1 MRLYSLKGV
10 MVRRKRY
17 ISLFGVLIGLFVS
30 VAFVFAEALPE
41 NKFGFGIE
49 YLMPQPAGLSDII
62 NIYSET
68 GASWSKF
75 NGPGTGW
82 NDIEP
87 TPPVEDK
94 HTYYWD
100 KVDEMVL
107 TAQGAGF
114 RNLIVVLKSSS
125 KWGIKKI
132 KLRGPLERL
141 SAMQSTVSAP
151 PNSGQNLKY
160 YQDYVFNFV
169 ERYDGDGRNDLPG
182 LLYPILNYEIE
193 TEAQHGVYW
202 KGTADEYVVLL
213 KAAHA
218 AVKKANPGAR
228 VILSGFAFFDI
239 FDEGP
244 RTEEE
249 IARLIDELP
258 SRYPRGDIRHK
269 FGEKFRSQ
277 LDFNARILREKD
289 YFDLVEFHLLS
300 YYKSIP
306 GIVKWIRDQM
316 AKNGYQKPIWMGD
329 AGAVIIPCSD
339 KKGFFSAW
347 STYTIFSKAPYQ
359 NGDKLFEILKTGQD
373 KPGLSYQEVR
383 SWFDA
388 EQARILVKALVLA
401 MGEGIEGSNWWTW
414 KDVPQLLKSN
424 GTGRSWALC
433 GLIDKDNQSKRPVFY
448 TYKLL
453 IQKLGGFSSV
463 EKLTIRQDVNA
474 YKFIIKGN
482 PVYVIWYDSG
492 IAQSPNQ
499 SKSISIDLSL
509 FIGKEAIRLTPIIT
523 ARSQTDFQENVNI
536 SQNILLTETPI
547 FIMEIEIGK

>member
-1 MRLYSLKGV
+1 MGLSG
-10 MVRRKRY
+10 
-17 ISLFGVLIGLFVS
+17 GLIGLFVS
-30 VAFVFAEALPE
+30 VTFVFADVLPE
-41 NKFGFGIE
+41 NNFGFGIE
-49 YLMPQPAGLSDII
+49 YLMPPPAGLNDII
-62 NIYSET
+62 NVYSET
-68 GASWSKF
+68 GATWSKF

-87 TPPVEDK
+87 APPVEGK
-94 HTYYWD
+94 HNYYWN

-107 TAQGAGF
+107 TAQKAGL

-125 KWGIKKI
+125 RWGINKF
-132 KLRGPLERL
+132 KLRGPLEKL
-141 SAMQSTVSAP
+141 SASRGTVSALP
-151 PNSGQNLKY
+151 SSEQNLKY

-169 ERYDGDGRNDLPG
+169 ERYDGDGRDDLPG
-182 LLYPILNYEIE
+182 LLYPILDYEIE

-202 KGTADEYVVLL
+202 KGTADEYVILL
-213 KAAHA
+213 KVAYE
-218 AVKKANPGAR
+218 AVKKANPRAR

-244 RTEEE
+244 RNEEE

-258 SRYPRGDIRHK
+258 ARYPRGDIRHK

-306 GIVKWIRDQM
+306 GTVKWIRGQM
-316 AKNGYQKPIWMGD
+316 AKNGYEKPIWMGD

-339 KKGFFSAW
+339 KKGFLSAW

-359 NGDKLFEILKTGQD
+359 NGDELFEILKTGRD

-388 EQARILVKALVLA
+388 EQARILVKTLVLA
-401 MGEGIEGSNWWTW
+401 MGEGVEGSNWWTW
-414 KDVPQLLKSN
+414 QDVPQLLKSN

-433 GLIDKDNQSKRPVFY
+433 GLIDDDNQTKRPAFY

-463 EKLTIRQDVNA
+463 EKLTIWPDVNA

-499 SKSISIDLSL
+499 SKSISMDLSL
-509 FIGKEAIRLTPIIT
+509 IIGKEAIRLTPIIT
-523 ARSQTDFQENVNI
+523 VRNQADFQENVSI

-547 FIMEIEIGK
+547 FIE

>member
-193 TEAQHGVYW
+193 TEAQHGVEI
-202 KGTADEYVVLL
+202 GTA
-213 KAAHA
+213 
-218 AVKKANPGAR
+218 
-228 VILSGFAFFDI
+228 
-239 FDEGP
+239 
-244 RTEEE
+244 
-249 IARLIDELP
+249 
-258 SRYPRGDIRHK
+258 
-269 FGEKFRSQ
+269 
-277 LDFNARILREKD
+277 
-289 YFDLVEFHLLS
+289 
-300 YYKSIP
+300 
-306 GIVKWIRDQM
+306 
-316 AKNGYQKPIWMGD
+316 
-329 AGAVIIPCSD
+329 
-339 KKGFFSAW
+339 
-347 STYTIFSKAPYQ
+347 TIFPPRESDCK
-359 NGDKLFEILKTGQD
+359 IL
-373 KPGLSYQEVR
+373 
-383 SWFDA
+383 
-388 EQARILVKALVLA
+388 
-401 MGEGIEGSNWWTW
+401 
-414 KDVPQLLKSN
+414 
-424 GTGRSWALC
+424 
-433 GLIDKDNQSKRPVFY
+433 
-448 TYKLL
+448 
-453 IQKLGGFSSV
+453 
-463 EKLTIRQDVNA
+463 
-474 YKFIIKGN
+474 
-482 PVYVIWYDSG
+482 
-492 IAQSPNQ
+492 
-499 SKSISIDLSL
+499 
-509 FIGKEAIRLTPIIT
+509 
-523 ARSQTDFQENVNI
+523 
-536 SQNILLTETPI
+536 
-547 FIMEIEIGK
+547 

>member
-1 MRLYSLKGV
+1 MN
-10 MVRRKRY
+10 RRRY
-17 ISLFGVLIGLFVS
+17 IGLSGCLIGLIVS
-30 VAFVFAEALPE
+30 VTIVFAEPIPE

-49 YLMPQPAGLSDII
+49 YLMPPPAGLSDII
-62 NIYSET
+62 NVYSET
-68 GASWSKF
+68 GATWSKF
-75 NGPGTGW
+75 NGPGIGW

-87 TPPVEDK
+87 KPPVGGK
-94 HTYYWD
+94 HTYYWN

-107 TAQGAGF
+107 TAQRAGF

-125 KWGIKKI
+125 KWGTRKT

-141 SAMQSTVSAP
+141 SASRGTVSALP
-151 PNSGQNLKY
+151 GSGQNLKY

-169 ERYDGDGRNDLPG
+169 ERYDGDGRDDLPG
-182 LLYPILNYEIE
+182 LLYPILDYEIE

-202 KGTADEYVVLL
+202 KGTVDEYVTLL
-213 KAAHA
+213 KAAYE

-228 VILSGFAFFDI
+228 VILSGFTFFDI

-244 RTEEE
+244 RNEGE
-249 IARLIDELP
+249 ISRFIDELP
-258 SRYPRGDIRHK
+258 LRYPRGDIRHK

-316 AKNGYQKPIWMGD
+316 SKNGYEKPIWMGD

-339 KKGFFSAW
+339 KKGFLSAW
-347 STYTIFSKAPYQ
+347 LTYTIFSKAPYP
-359 NGDKLFEILKTGQD
+359 NGDELFKILKTGLN
-373 KPGLSYQEVR
+373 KPGLSYQEVKG
-383 SWFDA
+383 WFDA
-388 EQARILVKALVLA
+388 EQARILVKSLVLA

-433 GLIDKDNQSKRPVFY
+433 GLIDDDNRTKRPVFY

-453 IQKLGGFSSV
+453 IQKLGAFSSV
-463 EKLTIRQDVNA
+463 EKLNIRPDVNA
-474 YKFIIKGN
+474 YKFIVRGK
-482 PVYVIWYDSG
+482 PVYVAWYDSG

-509 FIGKEAIRLTPIIT
+509 VIGKEAIRMTSIIT
-523 ARSQTDFQENVNI
+523 TRSQTDFQENMNI

-547 FIMEIEIGK
+547 FIE

>member
-1 MRLYSLKGV
+1 MD
-10 MVRRKRY
+10 RKRY
-17 ISLFGVLIGLFVS
+17 VGLSGCLIGLIVNVTIVS
-30 VAFVFAEALPE
+30 AEPMPE

-49 YLMPQPAGLSDII
+49 YLMPPPAGLSDII
-62 NIYSET
+62 NVYSET
-68 GASWSKF
+68 GATWSKF

-82 NDIEP
+82 GDIEP
-87 TPPVEDK
+87 APPVNGK
-94 HTYYWD
+94 HKYDWN

-107 TAQGAGF
+107 TAQKAGF

-125 KWGIKKI
+125 EWGIRKI
-132 KLRGPLERL
+132 KVSTPLERL
-141 SAMQSTVSAP
+141 SALRGTVSAL
-151 PNSGQNLKY
+151 PNNDQNLKY

-169 ERYDGDGRNDLPG
+169 ERYDGDGHDDLPG
-182 LLYPILNYEIE
+182 LLYPVLDYEIE

-202 KGTADEYVVLL
+202 KGTADEYVILL
-213 KAAHA
+213 KTAYE
-218 AVKKANPGAR
+218 AVKQANPKAR

-244 RTEEE
+244 LNEKE

-277 LDFNARILREKD
+277 LDFNARILKEKD

-306 GIVKWIRDQM
+306 GIVRWIRSQM
-316 AKNGYQKPIWMGD
+316 AKNGYEKPIWMGD

-339 KKGFFSAW
+339 KKGFLSTR
-347 STYTIFSKAPYQ
+347 STYTIFSKAPYH
-359 NGDKLFEILKTGQD
+359 NGDELFEILKATRD
-373 KPGLSYQEVR
+373 KSGLSYQDVR

-414 KDVPQLLKSN
+414 KDVPQLLRSN

-433 GLIDKDNQSKRPVFY
+433 GLIDDDNQTRRPVFY

-453 IQKLGGFSSV
+453 IQKLGAFSSV
-463 EKLTIRQDVNA
+463 EKLAIRPDVNA
-474 YKFIIKGN
+474 YKFIVKGK
-482 PVYVIWYDSG
+482 PVYVMWYDSG
-492 IAQSPNQ
+492 VAQSPNQ
-499 SKSISIDLSL
+499 SKSVSIDLSL
-509 FIGKEAIRLTPIIT
+509 IIGKEDIRVTPIIH
-523 ARSQTDFQENVNI
+523 ARSQTGPQENINI
-536 SQNILLTETPI
+536 SRNILLTETPV
-547 FIMEIEIGK
+547 FIE

>member
-1 MRLYSLKGV
+1 MD
-10 MVRRKRY
+10 RRRY
-17 ISLFGVLIGLFVS
+17 IGLSGCLIGLIVS
-30 VAFVFAEALPE
+30 VTIVFAELIPE

-49 YLMPQPAGLSDII
+49 YLMPPPAGLSDII

-68 GASWSKF
+68 GATWSKF
-75 NGPGTGW
+75 NGPGTTW

-87 TPPVEDK
+87 NPPVGGK
-94 HTYYWD
+94 HNYYWN

-107 TAQGAGF
+107 TAQRAGF

-125 KWGIKKI
+125 KWGIRKI
-132 KLRGPLERL
+132 KLRGPLEKL
-141 SAMQSTVSAP
+141 SASRGTVSALP
-151 PNSGQNLKY
+151 SNEQNLKY

-169 ERYDGDGRNDLPG
+169 ERYDGDGSDDLPG
-182 LLYPILNYEIE
+182 LLYPILDYEIE

-202 KGTADEYVVLL
+202 KGTADEYVILL
-213 KAAHA
+213 KAGYE
-218 AVKKANPGAR
+218 AVKKANPKAR

-244 RTEEE
+244 RNDAE

-258 SRYPRGDIRHK
+258 LQYPRGDVRHK

-277 LDFNARILREKD
+277 LEFNARILREKD

-306 GIVKWIRDQM
+306 GIIKWIKGQM
-316 AKNGYQKPIWMGD
+316 AKNGYEKPIWMGD
-329 AGAVIIPCSD
+329 AGAVIVPCSD
-339 KKGFFSAW
+339 KKGFLSAW
-347 STYTIFSKAPYQ
+347 LTYTIFSKAPYH
-359 NGDKLFEILKTGQD
+359 NGDELFEILKTRRN
-373 KPGLSYQEVR
+373 KPGLSYQDVR

-401 MGEGIEGSNWWTW
+401 MGEGVEGSNWWTW

-433 GLIDKDNQSKRPVFY
+433 GLIDDDNQSKRPVFY

-453 IQKLGGFSSV
+453 IQKIGAFSSV
-463 EKLTIRQDVNA
+463 EKLAIRPDVNA
-474 YKFIIKGN
+474 YKFIVKGK
-482 PVYVIWYDSG
+482 PVYVLWYDSG
-492 IAQSPNQ
+492 IAQAPHQ
-499 SKSISIDLSL
+499 SKGVSVDLSL
-509 FIGKEAIRLTPIIT
+509 IIGKEDLLLTPIIT
-523 ARSQTDFQENVNI
+523 SRSQTVPQENMNI
-536 SQNILLTETPI
+536 SRNIVIAETPV
-547 FIMEIEIGK
+547 FIE